1 MRDSGCGMRDI
12 IKPRISH
19 PESCISHPESCIL
32 NHLTLYELNE
42 YIRRVIGLNFAEPVW
57 VQCEIFQ
64 LNNARGHYYIQLVQ
78 KDGQEDQFLARA
90 DAVLWQRQYQSLRRE
105 LGSILDEVLR
115 EGLEVLLKVKVVYDE
130 RYGLQYHIVQ
140 IDPAFSLGKLEMQ
153 RQEHI
158 RTLRAEGLLEK
169 NAALPLPSVIQRI
182 AVLSSPEA
190 AGLKDF
196 LHQLHNNPYGYRYSV
211 SLYPTAVQGQRV
223 EPEMLE
229 RLRHIEGK
237 KGRYDCIAIIRGGG
251 SRLDLAAFDQLNL
264 CRGFARCSL
273 PVISGIGHEVD
284 ESVLDMVAH
293 TSLKTPTAVAE
304 FFLDHNARF
313 ETLLETTANR
323 IGQLARLHLKTQN
336 IPLMAQQLR
345 SALQFRFRQED
356 QLLDRLGDKAGL
368 LDPLRALERGYAY
381 ITKEGKGISSV
392 AGLQSGDKVRIH
404 LKDGQK
410 DSTIT

>member
-1 MRDSGCGMRDI
+1 
-12 IKPRISH
+12 
-19 PESCISHPESCIL
+19 L
-32 NHLTLYELNE
+32 NHYTLHELNE
-42 YIRRVIGLNFAEPVW
+42 YIRRVISLNFAEPVW

-64 LNNARGHYYIQLVQ
+64 LNKARGHYYIQLVQ
-78 KDGQEDQFLARA
+78 KDGQDDQFLARA
-90 DAVLWQRQYQSLRRE
+90 DAVLWQRQYQSLRRD
-105 LGSILDEVLR
+105 LGPILDEVLR
-115 EGLEVLLKVKVVYDE
+115 EGLEVMLKVKVVYDE

-140 IDPAFSLGKLEMQ
+140 VDPAFSLGKLEIQ
-153 RQEHI
+153 RQENI

-169 NAALPLPSVIQRI
+169 NAALPLPAVIQRI

-196 LHQLHNNPYGYRYSV
+196 LDQLHNNPFGYRYSV
-211 SLYPTAVQGQRV
+211 RLYPTAVQGQRV
-223 EPEMLE
+223 ESEMLE
-229 RLRHIEGK
+229 RLRQIEWK
-237 KGRYDCIAIIRGGG
+237 KDRYDSIAIIRGGG
-251 SRLDLAAFDQLNL
+251 SRLDLAAFDQINL
-264 CRGFARCSL
+264 CRGFAQCSL

-313 ETLLETTANR
+313 EALLDATANR

-336 IPLMAQQLR
+336 IPLLAQQLR
-345 SALQFRFRQED
+345 SAVQFRLRQEN
-356 QLLDRLGDKAGL
+356 QLLDRLVDQATL
-368 LDPLRALERGYAY
+368 LDPQRALERGYAY
-381 ITKEGKGISSV
+381 ITKEGKGVSSI
-392 AGLQSGDKVRIH
+392 AGLKAGDKVRIH